1 MMINKVPYV
10 SNRNGV
16 YAGCQGP
23 STTMMV
29 LKYFKPGL
37 RITMPL
43 LYKQIGYSKG
53 KWFFEVYIVELLDK
67 YGLKAVYYSSK
78 KIAIIGRNAKTLKT
92 VSGLDFYDTK
102 QRIAFDIKHYDNSV
116 KYVLKKKL
124 VIFLHKIST
133 DFIERQ
139 LNSGKLCVATLNR
152 GKILKEKK
160 YIGHFTLI
168 KGYNKMGFV
177 CNDSLFG
184 EDYIIGYDLFRKSF
198 YHLENKKKVHDLII
212 VG

>member
-1 MMINKVPYV
+1 MIIDKVPYF
-10 SNRNGV
+10 SNRNGA

-29 LKYFKPGL
+29 LRYFKPWL
-37 RITMPL
+37 QIAMPV
-43 LYKQIGYSKG
+43 LYKQLGYSKE

-67 YGLKAVYYSSK
+67 YRLKAVYYSTK
-78 KIAIIGRNAKTLKT
+78 KIAIIGKNAKTLKT
-92 VSGLDFYDTK
+92 VSGLDFYDKK
-102 QRIAFDIKHYDNSV
+102 QSTAFDLRHYDHSV
-116 KYVLKKKL
+116 KYLLKKRL
-124 VIFLHKIST
+124 AISLHKISIA
-133 DFIERQ
+133 FIKKQ

-168 KGYNKMGFV
+168 KGYNQAGFI

-184 EDYIIGYDLFRKSF
+184 EDYVIGYDLFRKSF
-198 YHLENKKKVHDLII
+198 YHLENKKKVNDLI
-212 VG
+212 VLG